1 MNAIYL
7 QYALYAY
14 LSFSSFLLV
23 KQTFFTPSQA
33 DLEGIVAKQ
42 LRGQLKPSAELLT
55 KLNETV
61 NTMNSSMVTHDELES
76 RASAIINDLDKA
88 TKDSVKGYMKE
99 TKSKVDAISRSIQ
112 RLNTTINKGKK
123 VMPKPKKPLEPPP
136 DEWGGITVDQIYW
149 CQADP
154 NSCAVYPFV
163 WESAHQVNDKPLARF
178 STPNIFGNDFKIDL
192 NLAFKVDSI
201 MYREDPKNADAG
213 AIRNQSIFINAGYFN
228 ESGKF
233 VGVAK
238 AELIQDKDNYLI
250 HSPTSVIGERPELD
264 YFDFSLLAGPSYNGG
279 FGLSVGGGIV
289 NLLKSDLRIG
299 GQVQLSDKGLDLG
312 AFVAYRVKLLNRK
325 SNIAPFVGYTWNAV
339 DLSPSLNAGV
349 YFIAW

>member
-14 LSFSSFLLV
+14 LSFSSFLLI
-23 KQTFFTPSQA
+23 KQAFFTPSQA
-33 DLEGIVAKQ
+33 DLEAIVAKQ
-42 LRGQLKPSAELLT
+42 LEGKLSPSAELL
-55 KLNETV
+55 KQLNTSV
-61 NTMNSSMVTHDELES
+61 NTMKSDMVTHEQLKKKAKE
-76 RASAIINDLDKA
+76 IIGDLDKS
-88 TKDSVKGYMKE
+88 TRDSVNEYMKK
-99 TKSKVDAISRSIQ
+99 TNAKVDAIASSVQ
-112 RLNTTINKGKK
+112 KMETTISKGKK
-123 VMPKPKKPLEPPP
+123 VALKPDKPIEPAP
-136 DEWGGITVDQIYW
+136 DEWEGIKVEQIYW
-149 CQADP
+149 CEADP
-154 NSCAVYPFV
+154 STCAIYPFV
-163 WESAHQVNDKPLARF
+163 WESDHQVEGKPITRF
-178 STPNIFGNDFKIDL
+178 SSENIFGKDAKIDL

-201 MYREDPKNADAG
+201 MYREDPEKADSG
-213 AIRNQSIFINAGYFN
+213 AIRNQSIFISAGYFN
-228 ESGKF
+228 EAGKF
-233 VGVAK
+233 VSVDK

-250 HSPTSVIGERPELD
+250 HSPTAVIGVRPELSL
-264 YFDFSLLAGPSYNGG
+264 FDFSLLAGPSYNGG

-339 DLSPSLNAGV
+339 DLSPSLNAGL